1 MTGKTCGH
9 GTFMRPETPAN
20 QHECTA
26 YHGAGTRVE
35 IHRSRYELERVGGSH
50 SLASAGQGQAKGKG
64 GQ

>member
-26 YHGAGTRVE
+26 HHGPGARVE
-35 IHRSRYELERVGGSH
+35 IRRSRSEFARLLNKYTLSGKSRQGNCKGS
-50 SLASAGQGQAKGKG
+50 Q
-64 GQ
+64 

>member
-1 MTGKTCGH
+1 
-9 GTFMRPETPAN
+9 MRPETPAN